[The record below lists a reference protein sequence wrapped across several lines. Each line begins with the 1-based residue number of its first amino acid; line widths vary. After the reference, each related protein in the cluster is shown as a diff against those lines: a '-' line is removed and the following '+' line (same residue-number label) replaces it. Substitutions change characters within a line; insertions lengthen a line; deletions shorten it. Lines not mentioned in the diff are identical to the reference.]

1 MSYSSIMADG
11 HGTGQIPKAEK
22 SFSGGYPYSTPDR
35 TQWGASEPLTSINDC
50 YHGVLLE
57 NVALWPP
64 PTRRAAISLWCGESG
79 CHTTEVWAIAAR
91 LLGVSL

>member
-1 MSYSSIMADG
+1 MTEVNG
-11 HGTGQIPKAEK
+11 
-22 SFSGGYPYSTPDR
+22 
-35 TQWGASEPLTSINDC
+35 C
-50 YHGVLLE
+50 CHGVLLE

-64 PTRRAAISLWCGESG
+64 PIRRAAISLWCGESG